1 MRLRT
6 HRATQLQAEQAAS
19 ELTAGELPPPLT
31 VRVRMVAQ
39 SLLVYKINVAH
50 NLVFLKGTIPGSR
63 GSFVRLSDAKLK
75 PFLSKKGCRTP
86 PPFPTFLPGD
96 PIDDADAEELVVPK
110 RDDDPLVM

>member
-39 SLLVYKINVAH
+39 SLLVYKWWFA
-50 NLVFLKGTIPGSR
+50 LDGS
-63 GSFVRLSDAKLK
+63 V
-75 PFLSKKGCRTP
+75 P
-86 PPFPTFLPGD
+86 PQFLP
-96 PIDDADAEELVVPK
+96 PRNHA
-110 RDDDPLVM
+110 